1 MSGIK
6 ESRTNRFL
14 RYAIPILLMVYILST
29 GPVAVSVE
37 DSRGNVPPEYQAP
50 LRTFYAPLL
59 WLMDRNY
66 YCRILYAEY
75 HRICSPNY

>member
-1 MSGIK
+1 MSEIK

-14 RYAIPILLMVYILST
+14 SYAIPILLMVYILSI
-29 GPVAVSVE
+29 GPVAASVE
-37 DSRGNVPPEYQAP
+37 DSKGNVPPEYQAS
-50 LRTFYAPLL
+50 LRTFYAPLV

-66 YCRILYAEY
+66 SCRKLYAKY